1 MREERVI
8 RCGKINNDSAEEP
21 DNRGDAEDA
30 PKQRAFRRVEL
41 FRIWD
46 GNVLAHFCS

>member
-1 MREERVI
+1 MREELLVCEI
-8 RCGKINNDSAEEP
+8 DDASAEKS
-21 DNRGDAEDA
+21 DCGGDAEDA
-30 PKQRAFRRVEL
+30 PQQRAFRRVEL